1 MEKDDR
7 SDTDEVPEDDEDET
21 EHPIAN
27 GVHKSLANG
36 SLTYGVQTSLAN
48 GVHSSLANGK
58 VASNNNIS
66 PSKVKKII
74 WFMLI
79 VKDCFKCIYAAM
91 HLDFS
96 SMTV

>member
-36 SLTYGVQTSLAN
+36 SLTYGV
-48 GVHSSLANGK
+48 HSSLANGK

-74 WFMLI
+74 
-79 VKDCFKCIYAAM
+79 
-91 HLDFS
+91 
-96 SMTV
+96 

>member
-27 GVHKSLANG
+27 GMHKSLANG
-36 SLTYGVQTSLAN
+36 SLTYGVHTSLAN
-48 GVHSSLANGK
+48 GIHSPLANGK
-58 VASNNNIS
+58 VTSNNNIS

-74 WFMLI
+74 WFVLI
-79 VKDCFKCIYAAM
+79 VKDCFRRIYAAI
-91 HLDFS
+91 HSDFL
-96 SMTV
+96 SMTI